1 MRLLLIHSDYIE
13 YEAKKRTKIAEECT
27 VLSDREDEALTVF
40 CAVESIDE
48 EDLEGVVLQ
57 AIAEVK
63 KTAGQV
69 NVNKIVVYP
78 YAHLSSD
85 LSSPETAVTV
95 LKALKTGLEG
105 EGFAVKRAP
114 FGWYKSFK
122 LSCKGHPLSE
132 LSKTIV
138 PGEITVKKEKAEVT
152 HDWFVLTPDGK
163 QHDYKEYLNDTP
175 FGCMVKKELGLAVP
189 VGGDPAHV
197 DLMRA
202 KELVD
207 YEPASDVGC
216 LRWLPK
222 GKIVR
227 DLLADYVLRL
237 VLDYGGS
244 PVETPVMYDLGDKA
258 INEHAA
264 KFGERQYRFKSNNRD
279 MMLLFAAC
287 FGMFSIMRDM
297 HISPNHLP
305 MKMYELSTYSFRH
318 EQKGEV
324 IGLKRLRCFTMPDMH
339 SLCLD
344 MPQALKCFEEQLAMG
359 WQTGR
364 DFETELVAAFRCTKD
379 FYAEHEAWVKKIVKQ
394 SNCPML
400 IEILSDRVHYWIA
413 KIDLAAIDG
422 QNRPIENPT
431 VQIDVESSTRF
442 AIKYH
447 KEDGTVVHPPIL
459 HCSPTGSVERVI
471 CAILENISTQD
482 VPSLPTW
489 LSPTQVRVVPV
500 TEKHIAFAEELA
512 KTINAAQVRC
522 DIDDRNET
530 MGKKVRE
537 AGMDWVPYVIVVG
550 DEEVAS
556 KMLTVTVRKKSQPNK
571 QFKEQLTIEALIA
584 AVKKDT
590 EDKPFRPLYTSRKLS
605 LKARYI

>member
-13 YEAKKRTKIAEECT
+13 YEAKKKTKMAEECS
-27 VLSDREDEALTVF
+27 VMSDREEEALTVF

-48 EDLEGVVLQ
+48 EDLEGVVSQ
-57 AIAEVK
+57 AVEEVK

-69 NVNKIVVYP
+69 NVKKIVLYP

-85 LSSPETAVTV
+85 LAPPDIAIAT
-95 LKALKTGLEG
+95 LKAMKESLDA

-138 PGEITVKKEKAEVT
+138 PGEETVKKERAEVT
-152 HDWFVLTPDGK
+152 HDWFVMTPDGK
-163 QHDYKEYLNDTP
+163 THDYHQYLDTTP
-175 FGCMVKKELGLAVP
+175 FGYLVKKELGVAEP
-189 VGGDPAHV
+189 TGGEPAHV
-197 DLMRA
+197 ELMRS

-216 LRWLPK
+216 LRWMPK

-227 DLLADYVLRL
+227 DLLADYVLHK
-237 VLDYGGS
+237 VLEYGGT

-258 INEHAA
+258 IYEHAD
-264 KFGERQYRFKSNNRD
+264 KFGERQYRFKSNNRN
-279 MMLLFAAC
+279 MMLRFAAC

-297 HISPNHLP
+297 HISKNTLP

-339 SLCLD
+339 SLCTD
-344 MPQALKCFEEQLAMG
+344 MLEAMKCFEEQLAIG

-364 DFETELVAAFRCTKD
+364 DFETKLVAAFRCTKK
-379 FYAEHEAWVKKIVKQ
+379 FYDENETWVKKIVKE
-394 SNCPML
+394 SDCPML
-400 IEILSDRVHYWIA
+400 IEILSDRVHYWEA

-442 AIKYH
+442 DIKYY
-447 KEDGTVVHPPIL
+447 KDDGTPVYPPIL
-459 HCSPTGSVERVI
+459 HCSPTGSIERVI
-471 CAILENISTQD
+471 CAILAGCRAPYCLCTGYLQCPERGTG
-482 VPSLPTW
+482 P
-489 LSPTQVRVVPV
+489 VR
-500 TEKHIAFAEELA
+500 
-512 KTINAAQVRC
+512 
-522 DIDDRNET
+522 
-530 MGKKVRE
+530 
-537 AGMDWVPYVIVVG
+537 Y
-550 DEEVAS
+550 
-556 KMLTVTVRKKSQPNK
+556 
-571 QFKEQLTIEALIA
+571 
-584 AVKKDT
+584 
-590 EDKPFRPLYTSRKLS
+590 
-605 LKARYI
+605 